1 MGNTAYQIGKKVFI
15 IIIGNILY
23 ALGVAMFVMPSGI
36 IVGGSA
42 GISLTVHHYLNV
54 PVSITIFAIN
64 IILFG
69 VGFLAMGKKFALTTL
84 VSTFMYPLIMGVFE
98 SIPELGNLTED
109 PLLSAICGGLLIG
122 GGIGIVIS
130 TGSSTGGMD
139 IPPLVMNK
147 KTGIPVSVVMYGFDV
162 TILLVQ
168 MLYSDVENILY
179 GIILVLTYSIV
190 LDKVLMAGTSQ
201 TQIQII
207 SEKSEEINQYILESI
222 DRGTTLLHAETG
234 YMRTQRALILTVVSN
249 REVVKIKDHI
259 KEIDPKAF
267 LIINRVHEVKG
278 KGFSLSKKHIR

>member
-36 IVGGSA
+36 IVGGST
-42 GISLTVHHYLNV
+42 GISLTVQHYLNI

-69 VGFLAMGKKFALTTL
+69 VGFLVMGRKFALTTL
-84 VSTFMYPLIMGVFE
+84 VSTFVYPLIMGVFE